1 MSLYILHI
9 KKITKLL
16 PNIYLIYISPS
27 KSITKLNTISTTSIS
42 DEYTIKVYI
51 PDSIKI
57 NYSIHDFNHQ
67 YDLNM
72 MREGMYSINMIYSDK
87 YSNYNITS
95 IKLINYLKLP
105 NTDDKAKAKTNTKSN
120 FKSKKD
126 NMINNII
133 GMTTIACKL

>member
-16 PNIYLIYISPS
+16 PNIYLLYISPT
-27 KSITKLNTISTTSIS
+27 KSITKLINISPISTL

-72 MREGMYSINMIYSDK
+72 MKEGMYYINMIYSKK
-87 YSNYNITS
+87 YLNYNISS
-95 IKLINYLKLP
+95 IKLINFLKVIHADEKL
-105 NTDDKAKAKTNTKSN
+105 NSKLK
-120 FKSKKD
+120 FKSKQE

-133 GMTTIACKL
+133 GMTMVAYSKL

>member
-16 PNIYLIYISPS
+16 PNIYLLYISPT
-27 KSITKLNTISTTSIS
+27 KSITKLINISPISTL

-72 MREGMYSINMIYSDK
+72 MKEGMYYINMIYSKK
-87 YSNYNITS
+87 YLNYNISS
-95 IKLINYLKLP
+95 IKLINFLKVIQADEKL
-105 NTDDKAKAKTNTKSN
+105 NSKLK
-120 FKSKKD
+120 FKSKQE

-133 GMTTIACKL
+133 GMTMVAYSKL

>member
-16 PNIYLIYISPS
+16 PNIYLLYISPA
-27 KSITKLNTISTTSIS
+27 KSITKLINTSSS

-51 PDSIKI
+51 PDSTKI

-72 MREGMYSINMIYSDK
+72 LKEGMYCLNMNFSQK
-87 YSNYNITS
+87 YLNYNVQS
-95 IKLINYLKLP
+95 IKLINFLKVIHADEKINP
-105 NTDDKAKAKTNTKSN
+105 
-120 FKSKKD
+120 KSKYRSKKE

-133 GMTTIACKL
+133 GMTMVAYSKL